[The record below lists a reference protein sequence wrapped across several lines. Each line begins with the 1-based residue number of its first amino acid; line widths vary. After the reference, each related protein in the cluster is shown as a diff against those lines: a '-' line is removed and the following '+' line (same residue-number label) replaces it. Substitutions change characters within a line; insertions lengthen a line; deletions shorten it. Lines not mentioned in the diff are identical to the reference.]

1 MRFLDLDLDF
11 FLNKNPYYSGAENTR
26 LGSPYK
32 PWSRL
37 RVRRFLEKQCGLSVG
52 TPLLG
57 RTVESHHRVIDF
69 WRSLIESGDL
79 KAPFDVT
86 HIDAHPDLSV
96 RGGLRLAAGMLFI
109 EPGRGCS
116 PLEEEYAN
124 SGNYLTYAIA
134 YGWVAHLVWIPLL
147 VTSRSPNQDDV
158 DPGRSGQVKS
168 IAAKGTAGYPPNEV
182 TRPPQPGVPFIVIP
196 WQHFIAAGS
205 FDYMIL
211 SKSPGF
217 TPPESDAL
225 VPIIEQ
231 YMRKM

>member
-1 MRFLDLDLDF
+1 MRFLDIDLDF

-32 PWSRL
+32 PWSRS
-37 RVRRFLEKQCGLSVG
+37 RVQRFLEKQCGLSVDA
-52 TPLLG
+52 PLPG
-57 RTVESHHRVIDF
+57 RTIESHHRVIDF

-79 KAPFDVT
+79 KAPFDVI

-96 RGGLRLAAGMLFI
+96 RGGLRLAGGMLFI
-109 EPGRGCS
+109 EQVKGCS
-116 PLEEEYAN
+116 LLEEECAH

-147 VTSRSPNQDDV
+147 VTSQSLNQDDA
-158 DPGRSGQVKS
+158 DPGWADRLKS
-168 IAAKGTAGYPPNEV
+168 IAAKGNAGYPPDEV
-182 TRPPQPGVPFIVIP
+182 TRPPQSGVSFTVIP
-196 WQHFIAAGS
+196 WQYFIAAGS

-217 TPPESDAL
+217 TPPQSDAL